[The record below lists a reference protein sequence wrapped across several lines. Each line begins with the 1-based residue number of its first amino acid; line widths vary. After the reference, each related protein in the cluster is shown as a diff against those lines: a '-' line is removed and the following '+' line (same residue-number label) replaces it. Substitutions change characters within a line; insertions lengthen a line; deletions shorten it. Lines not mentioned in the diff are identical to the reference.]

1 MNQTNILDDQ
11 MMPEIPVACSLS
23 PDELARRRDEVV
35 VPLFSARQEVQ
46 ELPDGYAL
54 RFPGD
59 EAWATRLLALIALE
73 RACCPFFTFELVFEP
88 QRGPLWLRL
97 RGPAGTKE
105 VVADM
110 LASIPGA
117 S

>member
-1 MNQTNILDDQ
+1 MNQTDIVDDQ
-11 MMPEIPVACSLS
+11 MMPENPVACNLS
-23 PDELARRRDEVV
+23 QEDLARRRDEIV
-35 VPLFSARQEVQ
+35 VPLFSARQEAQ

-59 EAWATRLLALIALE
+59 EVWATRLLALIALE
-73 RACCPFFTFELVFEP
+73 RSCCPFFTFELVFEP
-88 QRGPLWLRL
+88 QQGPLWLCL
-97 RGPAGTKE
+97 RGPTGTKE
-105 VVADM
+105 VVAEM